1 MQLHVSIYKKISSIL
16 LCGGIILSALP
27 MQTVFAQGTEEQ
39 LRAQINEKS
48 TEIEKLQKEIDEY
61 SKLYNAT
68 AKQTQTLQTALKGL
82 EISKKKLQTELTL
95 TEKNIK
101 IANSTIEELSIEL
114 EKTKKLIELNS
125 EALKKSLVSINQDES
140 ESTIENF
147 IKYDSLSSAWDSVMS
162 LNRFQRMVKVGL
174 VTAKDLS
181 ETLTK
186 QKNDLDAER
195 KKLLSYQSQLV
206 DKKISVEDSQ
216 KEQDSLLSKT
226 KNKQSEY
233 ESLLKEKQKQKDE
246 FEKELFSYESAL
258 RIIIDPSSI
267 PGERSGV
274 LAWPLDNVFITQ
286 YFGKTVDSRRLYV
299 SGTHNGVDFRAGI
312 GTPVKTALSGVVW
325 GTGNTD
331 IARGCYSYGKWILIK
346 HANGLT
352 TIYGHL
358 SQIKVAA
365 GDKVITGDVI
375 GYSGNT
381 GYSTGPHLHFG
392 VYATQGVIMEKYSQS
407 KSCKTVVLPLADP
420 KAYLNPM
427 SYLPK
432 SQ

>member
-1 MQLHVSIYKKISSIL
+1 V
-16 LCGGIILSALP
+16 A
-27 MQTVFAQGTEEQ
+27 T
-39 LRAQINEKS
+39 RA
-48 TEIEKLQKEIDEY
+48 
-61 SKLYNAT
+61 
-68 AKQTQTLQTALKGL
+68 
-82 EISKKKLQTELTL
+82 
-95 TEKNIK
+95 
-101 IANSTIEELSIEL
+101 
-114 EKTKKLIELNS
+114 
-125 EALKKSLVSINQDES
+125 
-140 ESTIENF
+140 
-147 IKYDSLSSAWDSVMS
+147 
-162 LNRFQRMVKVGL
+162 
-174 VTAKDLS
+174 
-181 ETLTK
+181 
-186 QKNDLDAER
+186 
-195 KKLLSYQSQLV
+195 
-206 DKKISVEDSQ
+206 
-216 KEQDSLLSKT
+216 
-226 KNKQSEY
+226 
-233 ESLLKEKQKQKDE
+233 
-246 FEKELFSYESAL
+246 
-258 RIIIDPSSI
+258 
-267 PGERSGV
+267 
-274 LAWPLDNVFITQ
+274 
-286 YFGKTVDSRRLYV
+286 
-299 SGTHNGVDFRAGI
+299 HNGVDIRAGI

-358 SQIKVAA
+358 SQIKVVA

>member
-1 MQLHVSIYKKISSIL
+1 
-16 LCGGIILSALP
+16 
-27 MQTVFAQGTEEQ
+27 
-39 LRAQINEKS
+39 
-48 TEIEKLQKEIDEY
+48 
-61 SKLYNAT
+61 
-68 AKQTQTLQTALKGL
+68 
-82 EISKKKLQTELTL
+82 
-95 TEKNIK
+95 
-101 IANSTIEELSIEL
+101 
-114 EKTKKLIELNS
+114 
-125 EALKKSLVSINQDES
+125 
-140 ESTIENF
+140 
-147 IKYDSLSSAWDSVMS
+147 
-162 LNRFQRMVKVGL
+162 
-174 VTAKDLS
+174 
-181 ETLTK
+181 
-186 QKNDLDAER
+186 
-195 KKLLSYQSQLV
+195 
-206 DKKISVEDSQ
+206 
-216 KEQDSLLSKT
+216 
-226 KNKQSEY
+226 
-233 ESLLKEKQKQKDE
+233 
-246 FEKELFSYESAL
+246 
-258 RIIIDPSSI
+258 
-267 PGERSGV
+267 
-274 LAWPLDNVFITQ
+274 
-286 YFGKTVDSRRLYV
+286 VDSRRLYV

-358 SQIKVAA
+358 SQIKVVA